1 MNNIVLEITAPLL
14 EIFSDWCVILIVGL
28 FIVWISI
35 FWYRCGKQRRN
46 FKEAKT
52 AVEKSD
58 RLISVEGFANWET
71 TTKFRGYI
79 SDNSSA
85 WDDFKATF
93 IYVDEGSENNNV
105 YRTESASLFFT
116 EDRLLTDALNLRFW
130 NSVPSLLVGIG
141 ILGTFV
147 GLVLGLRGFNVEDTK
162 TIQTLLGGM
171 QTAFISSVV
180 GMSVSLVFSGV
191 EKAHIH
197 MINKAILKLQSA
209 LDSKFQYKPR

>member
-1 MNNIVLEITAPLL
+1 MNNKVLEITSPLL
-14 EIFSDWCVILIVGL
+14 EIFADWCVILIVGL
-28 FIVWISI
+28 FIFWVST

-46 FKEAKT
+46 FKKAIT
-52 AVEKSD
+52 AVERSD

-71 TTKFRGYI
+71 NTNFSAYI

-93 IYVDEGSENNNV
+93 IYIDEGSENNNV

-141 ILGTFV
+141 ILGTFIGV
-147 GLVLGLRGFNVEDTK
+147 VLGLQGFDINDKETVDAL
-162 TIQTLLGGM
+162 IAGM
-171 QTAFISSVV
+171 KVAFISSVV
-180 GMSVSLVFSGV
+180 GMSLSLVFSGV
-191 EKAHIH
+191 EKVHIH
-197 MINKAILKLQSA
+197 LLSKAILKLQSE

>member
-1 MNNIVLEITAPLL
+1 MDMVFPVFIVLLFCIFMFRFLGRVHEQQKCFNKGLAQL
-14 EIFSDWCVILIVGL
+14 ECSEVTR
-28 FIVWISI
+28 FISEND
-35 FWYRCGKQRRN
+35 FYGSKLYTHFRSTEN
-46 FKEAKT
+46 E
-52 AVEKSD
+52 
-58 RLISVEGFANWET
+58 RLNA
-71 TTKFRGYI
+71 
-79 SDNSSA
+79 A
-85 WDDFKATF
+85 WDAFCVGISEMERDRGKEIGKE
-93 IYVDEGSENNNV
+93 IYMT
-105 YRTESASLFFT
+105 RSASFFFT